1 MQIWS
6 TQLQMSSSQTQ
17 LALEGKQGWRG
28 EARRTRAAARR
39 SVP

>member
-17 LALEGKQGWRG
+17 LALEGKQGWSG
-28 EARRTRAAARR
+28 GGKEN
-39 SVP
+39 